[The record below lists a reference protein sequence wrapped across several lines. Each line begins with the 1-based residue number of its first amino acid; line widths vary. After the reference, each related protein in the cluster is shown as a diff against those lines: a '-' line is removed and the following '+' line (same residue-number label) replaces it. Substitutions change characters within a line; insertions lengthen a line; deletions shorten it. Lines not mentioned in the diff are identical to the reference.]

1 MQGMKLQGQGAIVTG
16 GARGIGLGVARRLA
30 AEGAD
35 VAIWDR
41 DIGPLAKL
49 ADFKPAFA
57 HAVDVTN
64 AADVERAFAA
74 TATALGEIR
83 ILVNNAGINGPVVEA
98 ADYPLD
104 AWDQVIAVN
113 LTGVFHCC
121 RAAVPHMKA
130 LGYGRIVTV
139 ASIAGKEGMPKITAY
154 SASKHGVIGLC
165 KSLAR
170 ELVGTG
176 ILVNCV
182 APAITETELFKE
194 MTPEHIAGAKARI
207 PMGRFVQV
215 DEIAAMVAWIASPEC
230 SFTTGFVFDI
240 TGGRADY

>member
-1 MQGMKLQGQGAIVTG
+1 MKLEGQGAIVTG
-16 GARGIGLGVARRLA
+16 GARGIGLGIARRLA
-30 AEGAD
+30 ADGAQ
-35 VAIWDR
+35 VAVWDR
-41 DIGPLAKL
+41 DVGPLSAL
-49 ADFKPAFA
+49 DFKPAYA
-57 HAVDVTN
+57 HAVDVTRLP
-64 AADVERAFAA
+64 DVERAFAA
-74 TATALGEIR
+74 TAAALGGIR
-83 ILVNNAGINGPVVEA
+83 ILVNNAGVNGPVMEA

-139 ASIAGKEGMPKITAY
+139 ASIAGKEGMPKIAAY
-154 SASKHGVIGLC
+154 SASKHGVIGFC

-176 ILVNCV
+176 VLVNCV

-215 DEIAAMVAWIASPEC
+215 DEIAAMVAWIAGPEC